1 MKKYLVIIMVALSPL
16 MTQAQSIFD
25 KYAENSEVT
34 YVALQPKMFQMLSKI
49 SVSSDDPDAQAV
61 YDLVNNITSFKVITT
76 EKVEITRDL
85 DNWVTKHLSKSNFE
99 ELMRVRD
106 GDANVKFYVKEGSDE
121 FHVEELIMLV
131 TDLNYEDLE
140 IAGQKPE
147 TVLLSLTG
155 NIDLRQLSKLTSKM
169 DLPGGDQ
176 LGKAGQKHK

>member
-1 MKKYLVIIMVALSPL
+1 KRFNFNCMKKYLVIIMVALSPL

-85 DNWVTKHLSKSNFE
+85 DDWGTKHLSKSNFE
-99 ELMRVRD
+99 ELMLVRD
-106 GDANVKFYVKEGSDE
+106 GDANVRYSVKEVSDD
-121 FHVEELIMLV
+121 FHVEYVIMMV
-131 TDLNYEDLE
+131 TDLNYQDLD
-140 IAGQKPE
+140 IACQKPE
-147 TVLLSLTG
+147 IALLSLTG
-155 NIDLRQLSKLTSKM
+155 NIGLRQLSKLTSKM
-169 DLPGGDQ
+169 DMPG
-176 LGKAGQKHK
+176 